1 MARYNKALVALGTA
15 VVAVAAAIGLNID
28 PAAVVA
34 VEGAVSTLLVFV
46 VPNATEDE
54 TL

>member
-1 MARYNKALVALGTA
+1 MAKYNKALVALGTA
-15 VVAVAAAIGLNID
+15 VVAVAAGLGFHID
-28 PAAVVA
+28 PAAIAA

-46 VPNATEDE
+46 VPNANEDE